1 MDILIVAAG
10 TGGHVYPAL
19 SVAREFSNKDYK
31 VFWLGGKNS
40 LEERLS
46 IREDYTFFQH
56 TARGF
61 RGKNILMKI
70 AALFSLFFS
79 FLSSVALLKRI
90 NPAFVFTTGNYSSL
104 GPSFAAIILKIP
116 LFIHEQN
123 SIPGSANKILNLF
136 SDFTFEGF
144 KASFTASKKVKHVGN
159 PVRLE
164 FQKKKSNLPNAN
176 GREGIFSI
184 LILGGSQG
192 SSQINQLTFKAIS
205 RLSTGEQLFIHHQSG
220 QDDQKLL
227 DKQYSSLGIN
237 YQVESFI
244 EDISGA
250 ISEANLIISR
260 AGAMTIS
267 EIAYMSKASILIPLP
282 WSIDNHQV
290 RNAEYF
296 EKLGGA
302 LVINE
307 SGVNE
312 NSLLMTIE
320 MLMIDRNKLAKLGK
334 LAYLESHPDSSHQIF
349 KYINESISD

>member
-1 MDILIVAAG
+1 MCSSDLDLYV
-10 TGGHVYPAL
+10 
-19 SVAREFSNKDYK
+19 
-31 VFWLGGKNS
+31 
-40 LEERLS
+40 
-46 IREDYTFFQH
+46 
-56 TARGF
+56 
-61 RGKNILMKI
+61 
-70 AALFSLFFS
+70 
-79 FLSSVALLKRI
+79 LSSLALLKRI

-144 KASFTASKKVKHVGN
+144 KESFTASEKVKHVGN

-205 RLSTGEQLFIHHQSG
+205 RLSTREQLFIHHQSG

-237 YQVESFI
+237 YQVESF
-244 EDISGA
+244 
-250 ISEANLIISR
+250 
-260 AGAMTIS
+260 
-267 EIAYMSKASILIPLP
+267 
-282 WSIDNHQV
+282 V
-290 RNAEYF
+290 
-296 EKLGGA
+296 
-302 LVINE
+302 
-307 SGVNE
+307 
-312 NSLLMTIE
+312 
-320 MLMIDRNKLAKLGK
+320 
-334 LAYLESHPDSSHQIF
+334 
-349 KYINESISD
+349 